1 MRYAVQHA
9 RLRYRVLLCVLKV
22 PRFPRGRKAK
32 ALRRC
37 CREGVHRVR
46 TEDHVVSDVGLR
58 LACPS
63 QCSCIVDCTIVNTG
77 DVLATGDPVE
87 AVVFRTPSNKGALAR
102 RPTMRVAISLRL
114 VGMEGHM
121 TYRETKK
128 ILASVISYLNEL
140 RSAGVLEQ
148 GQSEN
153 AQRAVRLMQIGIRT
167 RNNAKIEKGVNMLAR
182 VFLEHGLRLTE
193 RE

>member
-1 MRYAVQHA
+1 M
-9 RLRYRVLLCVLKV
+9 
-22 PRFPRGRKAK
+22 
-32 ALRRC
+32 
-37 CREGVHRVR
+37 
-46 TEDHVVSDVGLR
+46 S
-58 LACPS
+58 
-63 QCSCIVDCTIVNTG
+63 TG
-77 DVLATGDPVE
+77 DALATGDPVK
-87 AVVFRTPSNKGALAR
+87 AVVFRTPSNKGALAK
-102 RPTMRVAISLRL
+102 RPTMRVAIPLRL
-114 VGMEGHM
+114 VGLEGLM

-167 RNNAKIEKGVNMLAR
+167 RNHAKIEKGVNMLAR
-182 VFLEHGLRLTE
+182 VFLERSLRMTE